1 MKNLKNILD
10 CITGNLTGD
19 VKRGVIEEI
28 HKDDEQVALYKKLKI
43 AWALFS
49 STKKI
54 ADYDIERS
62 YKQLQKKIEIEAAKE
77 RRLRINQFFKYAAIF
92 IVVLGIPLFFYLNR
106 KTDQTV
112 PSVQQLKYTSV
123 VADNGQTSKIILPDS
138 SVVWLNSGT
147 KLTYNNG
154 YSFDNRD
161 LVLEGQAFF
170 SVTRNELIPLT
181 VACSDIKVK
190 VLGTKFD
197 VEAYP
202 NESKINVVLESGVVE
217 LQHNQADDFNLKMEP
232 GERAQYNLE
241 TKKVLVDKVET
252 EDFTNWKEGYLI
264 FRDSPMSEVVEKLER
279 KFNIDIVIKNTRREN
294 SKFNAKFKDEK
305 LPEILDYI
313 EYSCSYHY
321 RIIDNDELNRT
332 IVEFY

>member
-1 MKNLKNILD
+1 MKNIKNIINS
-10 CITGNLTGD
+10 ITGNLNAD
-19 VKRGVIEEI
+19 VKRGVMEKI

-43 AWALFS
+43 TWALFS
-49 STKKI
+49 STKNM
-54 ADYDIERS
+54 ADYDIEKS
-62 YKQLQKKIEIEAAKE
+62 YKQLQKKIEIEEAKE
-77 RRLRINQFFKYAAIF
+77 HRLRINQFFKYAAIF
-92 IVVLGIPLFFYLNR
+92 IVLLGIPLFFYLNR
-106 KTDQTV
+106 QPEQMV
-112 PSVQQLKYTSV
+112 LSVQELKYTSV

-170 SVTRNELIPLT
+170 SVTRNEMIPLT
-181 VACSDIKVK
+181 VACSEIKVK

-202 NESKINVVLESGVVE
+202 DESKINVVLESGQVKLE
-217 LQHNQADDFNLKMEP
+217 HNQIESFNLKMEP
-232 GERAQYNLE
+232 GERAQYNVE
-241 TKKVLVDKVET
+241 TKKFLVDKVET
-252 EDFTNWKEGYLI
+252 EDFTNWKEGYLV
-264 FRDSPMSEVVEKLER
+264 FRDSPMSEVIEKLER
-279 KFNIDIVIKNTRREN
+279 KFDVNIVIKSKRGEN

-305 LPEILDYI
+305 LSEILDYI

-321 RIIDNDELNRT
+321 RIVDNDELNRT

>member
-1 MKNLKNILD
+1 MKNLKNIID
-10 CITGNLTGD
+10 YITGNLNAD
-19 VKRGVIEEI
+19 VKRGVIEEVR
-28 HKDDEQVALYKKLKI
+28 KDDEQVALYKKLKI

-49 STKKI
+49 STKKM

-62 YKQLQKKIEIEAAKE
+62 YKQLQKKIEKEEARE
-77 RRLRINQFFKYAAIF
+77 RYLSIGKVLKYAAIL
-92 IVVLGIPLFFYLNR
+92 IVVLGIPLFFYLN
-106 KTDQTV
+106 KQTETTI
-112 PSVQQLKYTSV
+112 PAPILKYTSV

-147 KLTYNNG
+147 KLTYNNA
-154 YSFDNRD
+154 YSFNNRD
-161 LVLEGQAFF
+161 LVLEGQAYF
-170 SVTRNELIPLT
+170 SVNRNELIPLT

-217 LQHNQADDFNLKMEP
+217 LQHNQADAFNLKMEP

-241 TKKVLVDKVET
+241 TQKFLVDKVET